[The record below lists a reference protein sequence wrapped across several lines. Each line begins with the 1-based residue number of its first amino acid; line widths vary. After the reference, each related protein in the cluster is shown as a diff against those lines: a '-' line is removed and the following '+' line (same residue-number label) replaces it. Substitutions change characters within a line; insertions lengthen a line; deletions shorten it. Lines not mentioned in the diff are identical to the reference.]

1 MDKIKSFYD
10 AMNADPALLTKA
22 TEMGKIQND
31 EKDEKIAFIATSEL
45 AKSLGFDISPQEL
58 KDYHGSRKL
67 EEKEL
72 ENISGGSSDP
82 PSWKAPVLCA
92 TFQCWACTYQ
102 PGGTGNGGCH
112 NPWYVGAK

>member
-10 AMNADPALLTKA
+10 AMNADPKQLAKA
-22 TEMGKIQND
+22 TEISKTQID
-31 EKDEKIAFIATSEL
+31 ENNEDAAFSATAEL
-45 AKSLGFDISPQEL
+45 AKSMGFDISPQEL

-67 EEKEL
+67 NENEL
-72 ENISGGSSDP
+72 ESISGGSSDP